1 MSTKL
6 DLLITLVDNLDTRS
20 TQLLN
25 SIQETN
31 YLVTDIISLNNDIST
46 ADKTID
52 FMDDLVSN
60 NHTHLSE
67 FESLYERSFLLES
80 NMHLNDLVTSETTL
94 DNLRQEYRFLM
105 NRFTENDGYNSVN
118 ESATQVSEEET
129 TASTHFQTP
138 PRLHNSISVSNLK
151 LKPIRCRS
159 KKIPRKRASMRI
171 MSTSMAQPAENSDM
185 LLFIPDEDEMTTPVS
200 NMGKRLSNRDL
211 FNDPFPKKIALSNN
225 EATITDT
232 TQSPPSKLMD
242 TFKDY
247 AHDDSNTI
255 STSPDL
261 FGELHSKI
269 KVRSNSLP
277 ETPKIEKFELNSFNI
292 LKSHTSTTN
301 SSNIF
306 QACNDDSELLRLN
319 RLKHF
324 ISSGNVQRH
333 IHMNGCDTSLSK
345 PSQHHNNQ
353 SIFDKTPTFTPVD
366 IENNNIDQFD
376 IESISVCSDFSDY
389 SPEEPSEELDNF
401 ESFLRKSRI
410 DLAESFP
417 NIITKAKSHDSIF
430 TNEES
435 ISLATSAPAK
445 TFKFHNPI
453 DNMNLNSLKV
463 ATTTVEPIYYQG
475 NDQIPH
481 SSKDVNNIKGNTNT
495 AKLLNDFMSKTDR
508 KETPSNRTPNRIKKT
523 LFNFNINSPSRSIKS
538 ESLQDSNPRR
548 GSLDL
553 MGKSLTDSFMS
564 LVNTGSLEKLK
575 KYEPPSIPSHYKSKP
590 INTIEQ
596 SNNAKERP
604 IVIRN
609 DTLIKRLPP
618 RRKDGAHSNLI
629 IGPNKTKI
637 VNHGDQS
644 VFRKPLMTKVSRNS
658 LNEAL
663 SQSIL

>member
-52 FMDDLVSN
+52 FMDDLVSS
-60 NHTHLSE
+60 NHTHLNE

-105 NRFTENDGYNSVN
+105 NRFTENDGYNFVN
-118 ESATQVSEEET
+118 ESPTQVVSEEET
-129 TASTHFQTP
+129 TVSTHFQTP

-171 MSTSMAQPAENSDM
+171 MSTSTAQPVENNDM
-185 LLFIPDEDEMTTPVS
+185 LLFIPYEDEMTTVS

-211 FNDPFPKKIALSNN
+211 FNHPLPKKIALSNN

-232 TQSPPSKLMD
+232 TQSPPSKIMD

-247 AHDDSNTI
+247 ANDDSNTI

-292 LKSHTSTTN
+292 LKSHTSNTN

-353 SIFDKTPTFTPVD
+353 SIFDKTPTFTSVD

-389 SPEEPSEELDNF
+389 SPKEPSEELDNF

-435 ISLATSAPAK
+435 ISLGTSAPAK

-475 NDQIPH
+475 NDQISH

-508 KETPSNRTPNRIKKT
+508 KETPSNRTPNRIKKS

-538 ESLQDSNPRR
+538 ESLQESNPRR

-575 KYEPPSIPSHYKSKP
+575 KYEPSSIPNHYKSKP

>member
-6 DLLITLVDNLDTRS
+6 DLLIALVDNLDTRS

-31 YLVTDIISLNNDIST
+31 YLVTDIISLNKDIST

-52 FMDDLVSN
+52 FMDDLVSS
-60 NHTHLSE
+60 NHAHLNE
-67 FESLYERSFLLES
+67 IESLYERSFLLES
-80 NMHLNDLVTSETTL
+80 NMHLNDVVTSETTL

-105 NRFTENDGYNSVN
+105 NRFTRNDGYNSVN
-118 ESATQVSEEET
+118 ESPAQVSEEET
-129 TASTHFQTP
+129 TLSTHFQTP

-159 KKIPRKRASMRI
+159 KRIPRKKASMRV
-171 MSTSMAQPAENSDM
+171 MSTSTAKPAENSDM
-185 LLFIPDEDEMTTPVS
+185 LFTPEDEIITPVS
-200 NMGKRLSNRDL
+200 NIGKRLSNREF
-211 FNDPFPKKIALSNN
+211 FNAPFPKKIALSNN

-232 TQSPPSKLMD
+232 TQSPPSKIMD

-247 AHDDSNTI
+247 SNDDSNTI

-261 FGELHSKI
+261 FGELHSRI

-292 LKSHTSTTN
+292 LKSHTSNAN

-306 QACNDDSELLRLN
+306 QASNDDSELLRLN

-333 IHMNGCDTSLSK
+333 AHINGCDTSLSK
-345 PSQHHNNQ
+345 PAQHHKNQ
-353 SIFDKTPTFTPVD
+353 SIFDKTPTFSPID
-366 IENNNIDQFD
+366 IDDNNIDHFD
-376 IESISVCSDFSDY
+376 IESISVCSEFSDY
-389 SPEEPSEELDNF
+389 PPEEPTDELDNF

-435 ISLATSAPAK
+435 ISLPAPASVK
-445 TFKFHNPI
+445 PTFKFHNPI
-453 DNMNLNSLKV
+453 DSMNLNCLKV
-463 ATTTVEPIYYQG
+463 ATTTVEPIYYHG
-475 NDQIPH
+475 SDQIPNYN
-481 SSKDVNNIKGNTNT
+481 KDVQNIKGNTT
-495 AKLLNDFMSKTDR
+495 KLLNDVISKNDR
-508 KETPSNRTPNRIKKT
+508 KETLSNTTPNRIKKS
-523 LFNFNINSPSRSIKS
+523 LFNFNINSPSGSMS
-538 ESLQDSNPRR
+538 ESLKDSNPRR
-548 GSLDL
+548 GSFDL

-575 KYEPPSIPSHYKSKP
+575 KYEPPSISSHHNSTP
-590 INTIEQ
+590 LNTPEQ
-596 SNNAKERP
+596 SHNAKERP

-629 IGPNKTKI
+629 IGPNRTKI

-663 SQSIL
+663 SQSML

>member
-6 DLLITLVDNLDTRS
+6 DLLITLVDNLDARS

-31 YLVTDIISLNNDIST
+31 YLVTDIMSLNNDIT
-46 ADKTID
+46 AADKTID
-52 FMDDLVSN
+52 FMDDLVSSN
-60 NHTHLSE
+60 YTHLNE

-80 NMHLNDLVTSETTL
+80 NMHLNDVVTSETTL

-105 NRFTENDGYNSVN
+105 NRFTRSDGYNSIN
-118 ESATQVSEEET
+118 ESPAQVSEEET
-129 TASTHFQTP
+129 TLSTHFQTP

-159 KKIPRKRASMRI
+159 RKIPRKKASMRI
-171 MSTSMAQPAENSDM
+171 TSTSTAKLIENSDI
-185 LLFIPDEDEMTTPVS
+185 LLLIPDEDEITTPVA
-200 NMGKRLSNRDL
+200 NMGKRLSNRDF
-211 FNDPFPKKIALSNN
+211 FNAPFPKKIALSNN

-232 TQSPPSKLMD
+232 TQSPPSKIMD

-247 AHDDSNTI
+247 GNDDSNTI

-261 FGELHSKI
+261 FGELHSRI

-292 LKSHTSTTN
+292 LKSHSNTN

-345 PSQHHNNQ
+345 PSQNHKNK

-389 SPEEPSEELDNF
+389 SPEEPTEELDNF

-435 ISLATSAPAK
+435 ISSAESAPARL
-445 TFKFHNPI
+445 FKFHNPI

-463 ATTTVEPIYYQG
+463 ATTTVEPIYYHG
-475 NDQIPH
+475 GDQITH
-481 SSKDVNNIKGNTNT
+481 SSKAINNINGNTT
-495 AKLLNDFMSKTDR
+495 KLLNDVMSKTDR
-508 KETPSNRTPNRIKKT
+508 KETPSNRTPNRIKKS
-523 LFNFNINSPSRSIKS
+523 LFNFKISSPSRSVKS
-538 ESLQDSNPRR
+538 ELLQTSNPRR

-575 KYEPPSIPSHYKSKP
+575 KCEPPSIPSHYKSKS
-590 INTIEQ
+590 INSIEQ
-596 SNNAKERP
+596 SSSAKERP

-663 SQSIL
+663 SQSML